1 MQIHWKIPW
10 KIGMGQVHFS
20 ALGSGF
26 GLWDPTRVGS
36 RVNVFW
42 FRVIKLCLG
51 QVRVKFFLI
60 FLVNFDWIWTHLW
73 KKYFRVGKKFLQV
86 ARVHKKIARRGS
98 GRPKWPVVGSNLGQV
113 FTRPIPIG
121 SVRISSTL
129 LSSKVTIG
137 SAWLLK
143 FKICLQSRVQLNFFY
158 LKFIIIA
165 IAWHTKKTSKQKF
178 CFFPNRV
185 NSRFTMTA
193 NH

>member
-1 MQIHWKIPW
+1 MVDGVVHAKIMCKKGRAVHGNWQI
-10 KIGMGQVHFS
+10 MM
-20 ALGSGF
+20 LLDF
-26 GLWDPTRVGS
+26 GLLGWTRLYLGLLG
-36 RVNVFW
+36 F
-42 FRVIKLCLG
+42 IKKLL
-51 QVRVKFFLI
+51 
-60 FLVNFDWIWTHLW
+60 
-73 KKYFRVGKKFLQV
+73 
-86 ARVHKKIARRGS
+86 GS
-98 GRPKWPVVGSNLGQV
+98 GRPKWPRVGSNLGRV
-113 FTRPIPIG
+113 LTRPIPIG
-121 SVRISSTL
+121 SARISSTL

-143 FKICLQSRVQLNFFY
+143 LKICLQSRVLLNFFY